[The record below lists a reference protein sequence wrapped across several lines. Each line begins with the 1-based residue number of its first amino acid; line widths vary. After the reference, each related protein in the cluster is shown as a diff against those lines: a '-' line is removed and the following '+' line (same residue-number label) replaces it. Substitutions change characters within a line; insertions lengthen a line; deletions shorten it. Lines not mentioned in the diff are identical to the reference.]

1 MHLDLKN
8 QAVGRDVA
16 ETSGFT
22 TVCIY
27 KDFKLSK
34 ELDLSCHC
42 DGTDKRLCWQRLG
55 DRITTD
61 WAPVTGPTLLCM
73 LFISSTP
80 HNMVRYSCAERT
92 TSPILQA
99 SDPLLCRL
107 PLKQPQSEVLPLPP
121 AHPMTGTWVPVQLHL
136 LLPLPLPFQ
145 IPALRH
151 GTSWVTPWSFLLHFS
166 SVRNAFP
173 SLLLI
178 FNCKMPP
185 NLKVLLKC
193 QPPLES
199 FPWFPPLS
207 PGLG

>member
-1 MHLDLKN
+1 MWQRHQDLQQCAYIRILSSVRSSIWVAIVMGLTKGY
-8 QAVGRDVA
+8 VGRGWEIGSPLTEPRSRA
-16 ETSGFT
+16 RPYCACYS
-22 TVCIY
+22 
-27 KDFKLSK
+27 S
-34 ELDLSCHC
+34 H
-42 DGTDKRLCWQRLG
+42 
-55 DRITTD
+55 
-61 WAPVTGPTLLCM
+61 PLL
-73 LFISSTP
+73 
-80 HNMVRYSCAERT
+80 NMVRYSCAERT

-99 SDPLLCRL
+99 SHPLLCRL